1 MALTHYHH
9 HHCCCRHHAP
19 RTTHH
24 APPAAE
30 QGLSEAEAVEMA
42 WGDAQSALTNCPNGC
57 GRTFLPDRISKHLGS
72 CITALGDHVEGD
84 AVLKS
89 YGLQPR
95 A

>member
-1 MALTHYHH
+1 
-9 HHCCCRHHAP
+9 
-19 RTTHH
+19 
-24 APPAAE
+24 
-30 QGLSEAEAVEMA
+30 MA